1 MHSVEVAS
9 LPVPRTSQS
18 RELDTTPQSPR
29 HESLICNRKT
39 LTGTHSRSWFVFL
52 HLTLQ
57 VKLLNFKSTVPANKR
72 TNAFYIQ
79 PAQHLPPHHPR
90 CRRLLG
96 NFIKVRRRGLRSNR
110 FPFRLCFCKFYVV
123 RKLNFIGLLPFAEA
137 PPPSSPPPGQS
148 DCCHRMNVRHP
159 RTERNVHR
167 HPEGN
172 I

>member
-72 TNAFYIQ
+72 TNASYIQ
-79 PAQHLPPHHPR
+79 PAQHLPPHTILVVCWATLLKCGDDDCEATDFRFVCAFVSFMSFGNWILLAFCPLPKHHH
-90 CRRLLG
+90 RRLLA
-96 NFIKVRRRGLRSNR
+96 NLI
-110 FPFRLCFCKFYVV
+110 VV
-123 RKLNFIGLLPFAEA
+123 TEW
-137 PPPSSPPPGQS
+137 
-148 DCCHRMNVRHP
+148 MYERHP

>member
-9 LPVPRTSQS
+9 FPVPRTSQS

-72 TNAFYIQ
+72 TPPTFN
-79 PAQHLPPHHPR
+79 PAPSTTPSSSH
-90 CRRLLG
+90 RRLLG
-96 NFIKVRRRGLRSNR
+96 NFIKVRRRRLRSNR

-137 PPPSSPPPGQS
+137 PPSPPPGQS
-148 DCCHRMNVRHP
+148 DCCHRMNVRATSSH
-159 RTERNVHR
+159 
-167 HPEGN
+167 
-172 I
+172 